1 MYVFSASVYLSLRAA
16 TSVSSCNT
24 AENKE
29 DAHEGHDHS
38 EGTHVHDDGTVHE
51 GDHHQEEFEASED
64 TLAQ

>member
-1 MYVFSASVYLSLRAA
+1 MKTLFKTLLIVTGF
-16 TSVSSCNT
+16 TISSCNT